1 MKKFTLSILV
11 TFALCAATAVAQSG
25 AQRSSPTMGQANSQQ
40 QQPGMQQPGHQPG
53 AVPDQTSP
61 SAQTDQNTAN
71 ENQKTEKTLK
81 GCVESQGGQYVLET
95 KKGSIAL
102 MGQDVSA
109 HVGHEVKVKGNWE
122 KGSASNTGAAGTAES
137 SSSASSK
144 SFDVSSVDMVSATCK
159 MKGKGSSS
167 GMGTGTG
174 AGTGSGTS
182 NQPQ

>member
-11 TFALCAATAVAQSG
+11 TFALCATTAVAQSG
-25 AQRSSPTMGQANSQQ
+25 GQRSSPTMGPANSQQ

-53 AVPDQTSP
+53 TMPDQTSP
-61 SAQTDQNTAN
+61 TAQTDQNTAN
-71 ENQKTEKTLK
+71 QNQSGKTEKTLK

-95 KKGSIAL
+95 KKGNVAL

-122 KGSASNTGAAGTAES
+122 KGSAGNTSAAGTAES
-137 SSSASSK
+137 SASAK

-159 MKGKGSSS
+159 MKGKGSTS

-174 AGTGSGTS
+174 TGTS